1 MKTLIKTAAI
11 TVAVLFVLGVVLTTT
26 DLFFGSSK
34 IRPLFGM
41 SAEALA
47 GDVDGGLIT
56 RTGTLHP
63 TADAG
68 L

>member
-1 MKTLIKTAAI
+1 MKTLLKTAAI

-47 GDVDGGLIT
+47 GDTDGGIIT
-56 RTGTLHP
+56 RTGKLHP
-63 TADAG
+63 KADAG
-68 L
+68 F

>member
-1 MKTLIKTAAI
+1 VKTLLKTAAI

-47 GDVDGGLIT
+47 GDTDGGIIT
-56 RTGTLHP
+56 RTGKLHP
-63 TADAG
+63 KADAG
-68 L
+68 F

>member
-1 MKTLIKTAAI
+1 MKSVLKVASV
-11 TVAVLFVLGVVLTTT
+11 TVAVLFALGVMISTV

-47 GDVDGGLIT
+47 GHADGG
-56 RTGTLHP
+56 
-63 TADAG
+63 ADAG
-68 L
+68 TSRY